1 MAVLATINSS
11 SNPRGWD
18 GWIASLI
25 QLTWT
30 WVNSRDGEGQGSLAC
45 CSPWSLRV
53 GHDLVTEQQQQSK
66 NVGYISISLNQ
77 ESRTFKSQIHPRE
90 TLYLSSWIHLTWI
103 WANSRD
109 GEGQGSLARCSPW
122 SHRVGHDLVTEQQQ
136 PKSLGYIF
144 ISLNQESRALKSQIH
159 PEEHYSFPPWT
170 SKRNVDIYYKGNI

>member
-1 MAVLATINSS
+1 MASLVSCALPVDHIKSVNIMAMLATINS

-66 NVGYISISLNQ
+66 NIGYISISLNQ
-77 ESRTFKSQIHPRE
+77 ESRTFKSQTQPRE
-90 TLYLSSWIHLTWI
+90 TLYLSSWIHFDMNLGKLQRWWRTWKPGMVQSMESQ
-103 WANSRD
+103 SRT
-109 GEGQGSLARCSPW
+109 W
-122 SHRVGHDLVTEQQQ
+122 
-136 PKSLGYIF
+136 LGDWTKKYF
-144 ISLNQESRALKSQIH
+144 YFFESGI
-159 PEEHYSFPPWT
+159 
-170 SKRNVDIYYKGNI
+170 